1 MFYSGQGGKVTFG
14 ATDVHVA
21 DWEFTD
27 NGRLAEVTNS
37 GSGGAAKYALVVTD
51 GEGTF
56 NTPWDSTQDLGTDVA
71 LKPGD
76 TGTAK
81 FHHGS
86 SGSFLQVSIIVSSNK
101 RQNNAVNDVVRQSI
115 SFKANGAVTYPA

>member
-1 MFYSGQGGKVTFG
+1 M
-14 ATDVHVA
+14 
-21 DWEFTD
+21 
-27 NGRLAEVTNS
+27 TNS

-56 NTPWDSTQDLGTDVA
+56 NTPWDANQDLGTDVA

-81 FHHGS
+81 FYHGS